1 MLCRERVEEMEPH
14 MRYCRYQLG
23 DLPRGEATLQTP
35 GAEANPALGL
45 LQAKLEAVMEE
56 ARAKQATAMSELEWL
71 GRKLPVLN
79 AATRVKILKGTA
91 VICHLLMCMMMWGC

>member
-23 DLPRGEATLQTP
+23 DLPGGEAALQAP
-35 GAEANPALGL
+35 GTENPTLGL

-56 ARAKQATAMSELEWL
+56 ARAQQAATMSELQWL

-79 AATRVKILKGTA
+79 AATRVKILKGA
-91 VICHLLMCMMMWGC
+91 GPPRASCHQYAERWMC